1 MRPELV
7 DGSVAEQDVK
17 ARDVKALAG
26 GPSSASRIRGGTF
39 FSYRHF
45 RRSPT
50 GHRLDA
56 NQSRRPPTILAM

>member
-26 GPSSASRIRGGTF
+26 GASSASRIRSETVF
-39 FSYRHF
+39 LPAFPPVTD
-45 RRSPT
+45 RSP
-50 GHRLDA
+50 A
-56 NQSRRPPTILAM
+56 